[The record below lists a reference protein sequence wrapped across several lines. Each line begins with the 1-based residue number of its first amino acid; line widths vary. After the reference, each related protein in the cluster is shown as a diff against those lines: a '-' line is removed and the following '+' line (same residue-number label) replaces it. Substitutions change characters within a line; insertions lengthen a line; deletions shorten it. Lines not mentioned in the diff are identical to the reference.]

1 VTAPTARTRPG
12 AVEDDLVR
20 IYLRDIGQHALI
32 SKDDEATLARAIEDG
47 KAAQA
52 QLDGESVDAPFSN
65 AQRRVLNRRVSG
77 GNTAEAD
84 FIRANLRLVVS
95 IAKRYQ
101 ASGLPLLD
109 LIQEGNIG
117 LLRAVEKFDWR
128 RGFKFSTY
136 ATWWIR
142 QAITRGIA
150 TNGRS
155 IRLPVHAGEMIN
167 RVQRTQADLVQR
179 LGRQPTNAD
188 VAAELGVSEEQVVA
202 IHRSAM
208 SIRSLFEPL
217 GVDGDGE
224 MGDLVADTSTEAPAD
239 AALASLLSDEVAAL
253 LLDLN
258 QRERD
263 ILRLRY
269 GLHGGQPCTLE
280 EVGVQFKL
288 TRERIRQ
295 IEAKALTKLRH
306 PSHVFAHGARALLDD

>member
-1 VTAPTARTRPG
+1 VTERTARFRPLS
-12 AVEDDLVR
+12 AEDDLVR
-20 IYLRDIGQHALI
+20 IYLRDIGRHALI
-32 SKDDEATLARAIEDG
+32 TKDDEAVLARAIEDG
-47 KAAQA
+47 RAAQE
-52 QLDGESVDAPFSN
+52 QLDSDDADPSLSTARRRTLQRRINGGTN
-65 AQRRVLNRRVSG
+65 AQ
-77 GNTAEAD
+77 TD

-155 IRLPVHAGEMIN
+155 IRLPVHAGEMIS

-188 VAAELGVSEEQVVA
+188 VARELGMSEEQVVST
-202 IHRSAM
+202 HRSAM
-208 SIRSLFEPL
+208 SILSLFEPL
-217 GVDGDGE
+217 GTDGDGE
-224 MGDLVADTSTEAPAD
+224 MGDLVADMSAQAPAD

-253 LLDLN
+253 LCDLN
-258 QRERD
+258 ERERD

-269 GLHGGQPCTLE
+269 GLHGGEPRTLE

>member
-1 VTAPTARTRPG
+1 MNVRTARG
-12 AVEDDLVR
+12 GQASVEDDLVR
-20 IYLRDIGQHALI
+20 IYLRDIGRHALI
-32 SKDDEATLARAIEDG
+32 SKDDEANLARAIEDG
-47 KAAQA
+47 RDAQA
-52 QLDGESVDAPFSN
+52 ELDGVDTSSLTT
-65 AQRRVLNRRVSG
+65 AQRRALQRRVNAGTS
-77 GNTAEAD
+77 AQAD

-179 LGRQPTNAD
+179 LGRQPNNAD
-188 VAAELGVSEEQVVA
+188 VAAELGITEETVVA
-202 IHRSAM
+202 TLRSAM

-217 GVDGDGE
+217 GTDGDGE
-224 MGDLVADTSTEAPAD
+224 MGDMVADTSSTAPAD
-239 AALASLLSDEVAAL
+239 AALATLLSDEVAAL

-269 GLHGGQPCTLE
+269 GLQGGQPATLE

-306 PSHVFAHGARALLDD
+306 PSHVVAHGARALLDD